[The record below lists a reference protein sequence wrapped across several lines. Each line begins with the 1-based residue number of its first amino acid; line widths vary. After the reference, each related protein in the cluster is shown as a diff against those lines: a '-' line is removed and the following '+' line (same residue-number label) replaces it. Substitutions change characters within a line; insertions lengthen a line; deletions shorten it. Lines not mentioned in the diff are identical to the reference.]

1 MGEPAGGKLKMVN
14 LINITF
20 LYFPELF
27 REYHFKEI
35 DQTTH

>member
-20 LYFPELF
+20 LYFPE
-27 REYHFKEI
+27 YHFKEI